1 MIEPHPAAAGRA
13 VDQQDLDVGVFVPRE
28 DDIGVEGNGF
38 DDSVTGHRGDC
49 GDPLWRLLTVKLN
62 PRPGPRIDEV
72 IRRIHEQR
80 NRFELV
86 GHLHDEINDLGGVEF
101 PWRAGCEDQA
111 NRVRAG
117 SGAGFE
123 VGGGPHAADLD
134 QRERGGQ
141 EKILVSVHASFISAF
156 KASRRAIPS
165 GESGRSSSASR

>member
-62 PRPGPRIDEV
+62 PRPGPRVDEV

-80 NRFELV
+80 DRFELV

-111 NRVRAG
+111 NGIRTDR
-117 SGAGFE
+117 GADFE
-123 VGGGPHAADLD
+123 VGGGPHTADLD
-134 QRERGGQ
+134 HRERGGPQ
-141 EKILVSVHASFISAF
+141 EVSVKVHASFISDF
-156 KASRRAIPS
+156 KASRRAIAS